1 MNYRFLYLEFNPHL
15 ISNIEE
21 PLWLCNLGFNNFN
34 LKMRNYVHN
43 TKTEFPT
50 TTSQPQTRQTLNPN
64 TYSSTT
70 KEVAQR
76 GDRTKKTTIRSRKS
90 LI

>member
-1 MNYRFLYLEFNPHL
+1 MHDF
-15 ISNIEE
+15 
-21 PLWLCNLGFNNFN
+21 
-34 LKMRNYVHN
+34 VHN
-43 TKTEFPT
+43 TNTEFPT

-76 GDRTKKTTIRSRKS
+76 GDGTKKTTIRSRKS

>member
-1 MNYRFLYLEFNPHL
+1 MH
-15 ISNIEE
+15 
-21 PLWLCNLGFNNFN
+21 
-34 LKMRNYVHN
+34 NYVHN
-43 TKTEFPT
+43 TNAKFPT

-76 GDRTKKTTIRSRKS
+76 GDRTKKTTIKSRKS

>member
-1 MNYRFLYLEFNPHL
+1 MH
-15 ISNIEE
+15 
-21 PLWLCNLGFNNFN
+21 
-34 LKMRNYVHN
+34 NYVHN
-43 TKTEFPT
+43 TNTEFPT
-50 TTSQPQTRQTLNPN
+50 TTSQPQTRQTLSPN

-76 GDRTKKTTIRSRKS
+76 GDGTKKKKKTTIRSIKS